1 MEYTPINKWAEDD
14 KPREKLMSKGAESLS
29 DSELIAILLSTGSRE
44 KSAVDLAREI
54 LQLSN
59 QNLNKLGRLNIKDL
73 QQIKGVGS
81 AKAVTIVAAMELGK
95 RRQYADDIFKE
106 KINSSQDAAKML
118 VPLMRDFEHEK
129 FCVLYLNQ
137 SNRLISHEFI
147 SSGGVAG
154 TYVDVKMILR
164 QAIRQLCS
172 NIIVAHNHPSGNKT
186 PSEADKKM
194 TQKLKDAA
202 ALLDV
207 KLIDHVIVAE
217 QDYFSFADEGIL

>member
-1 MEYTPINKWAEDD
+1 MEYTPIPQWAEDD
-14 KPREKLMSKGAESLS
+14 KPREKMMAKGAEALS

-59 QNLNKLGRLNIKDL
+59 QNLNKLGRLNINDL
-73 QQIKGVGS
+73 QQIKGIGS

-106 KINSSQDAAKML
+106 KINHSQDAAKLL
-118 VPLMRDFEHEK
+118 VPLMRDFDNEK

-137 SNRLISHEFI
+137 ANRLINYEFI
-147 SSGGVAG
+147 STGGVSG
-154 TYVDVKMILR
+154 TYVDVRMILR

-172 NIIVAHNHPSGNKT
+172 SIIVAHNHPSGNKT

-194 TQKLKDAA
+194 TQKLKEAA

-217 QDYFSFADEGIL
+217 QDYFSFADEGLL